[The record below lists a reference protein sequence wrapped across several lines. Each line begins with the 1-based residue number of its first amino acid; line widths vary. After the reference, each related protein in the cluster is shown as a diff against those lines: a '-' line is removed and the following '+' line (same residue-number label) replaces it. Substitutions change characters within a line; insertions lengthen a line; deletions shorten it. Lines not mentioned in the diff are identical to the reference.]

1 MFNKYTP
8 YSQMK
13 NMSKSALKQ
22 KISGDGQLEKRD
34 NPA

>member
-1 MFNKYTP
+1 MSHKYTP

-22 KISGDGQLEKRD
+22 KYPVMGNWKGN